1 MATNCGRI
9 SAGVTRNCESPLVGG
24 VSHELI
30 LINKEDIV
38 SYTENVSNSQII
50 TGINL
55 VSSPQAVAYK
65 FEGFKNSVEPQVD
78 LAPAAFLNAWKHQIL
93 FRIFDNS
100 PTTKAIIDGMANSTL
115 VAIIK
120 NNNQGAAGNAVYEL
134 FGRFSGLEMTVATAS
149 KNDPDTQGAYV
160 LTLATAD
167 SEKEPKLPATVFDT
181 DLVTTAALIQSL
193 L

>member
-1 MATNCGRI
+1 MANCGRI
-9 SAGVTRNCESPLVGG
+9 SAGVARNCDNPLVGG
-24 VSHELI
+24 SSNELI

-38 SYTENVSNSQII
+38 SYTENSSNSQII
-50 TGINL
+50 EGINL

-65 FEGFKNSVEPQVD
+65 FEGFKNSVEPQID

-93 FRIFDNS
+93 FRIFDNT
-100 PTTKAIIDGMANSTL
+100 PDTKKIIDGLANGTV

-120 NNNQGAAGNAVYEL
+120 NNNQGVNGNAVYEL
-134 FGRFSGLEMTVATAS
+134 FGRFAGLELTVATAA
-149 KNDPDTQGAYV
+149 KNDADTQGAYV

-167 SEKEPKLPATVFDT
+167 GEKEPKLPATVFLT
-181 DLVTTAALIQSL
+181 DLATTKALVDSL